1 MKVIVTGAAGF
12 IGFNLTKELL
22 KKKIKVIGLDNI
34 NNYYSPQLKKFRL
47 TLLKKNK
54 NFKFYKID
62 ISNFKDLKKVLE
74 SNKNISIIY
83 HLAAQAGVR
92 YSVINPP
99 AYFKSNI
106 IGFFNILECCKFF
119 KIKNLYYASSS
130 SVYGDLKKFPLDERM
145 NIHPKNFYALSKKTN
160 EDMAEIYSKLYK
172 FNTIGLRFFT
182 VFGEYGRPDMFLFKL
197 LDCSLNKK
205 IFKLNNYGEHIRDFT
220 YIKDVINI
228 ILKLKIKNNFK
239 NEIYNICSSKPIHLK
254 TMIKYISKYVELPKI
269 KKISL
274 QKADI
279 IKTHG
284 NNKKIIKITN
294 FKKFTR
300 TSVAI
305 GNTINWYKNYY
316 SK

>member
-1 MKVIVTGAAGF
+1 MKVLVTGVAGF
-12 IGFNLTKELL
+12 IGFNLTKALL

-34 NNYYSPQLKKFRL
+34 NNYYSPKLKKFRL

-62 ISNFKDLKKVLE
+62 ISNFKVLKKVLD
-74 SNKNISIIY
+74 SNKNISTIY

-106 IGFFNILECCKFF
+106 IGFFNILESCKLF

-130 SVYGDLKKFPLDERM
+130 SVYGDLKNFPLDERM
-145 NIHPKNFYALSKKTN
+145 NIYPKNFYALSKKTN

-172 FNTIGLRFFT
+172 FNSVGLRFFT

-205 IFKLNNYGEHIRDFT
+205 IFKLNNYGKHIRDFT
-220 YIKDVINI
+220 YINDVINI
-228 ILKLKIKNNFK
+228 ILKLKIKNKFK
-239 NEIYNICSSKPIHLK
+239 NEIYNICSSKPVHLK
-254 TMIKYISKYVELPKI
+254 TMIKYISKHVELPKI
-269 KKISL
+269 KKVSL

-284 NNKKIIKITN
+284 NNKKIIKVTN
-294 FKKFTR
+294 FKKFTK

-305 GNTINWYKNYY
+305 ENTINWYKNYY